1 YTTGAA
7 TIPVRCH
14 SPHVMSAWFLQL
26 FGCASS
32 WHGPPE
38 FGARGEFH
46 LEGRAIPERRFDP
59 NAAAVHLD
67 DLPGACEPQTGPA
80 LGLGVGTVD
89 LVEPLKDAGLVL
101 FGNAWPSIGHADV
114 EVAVDR
120 LGTHAYL
127 ARVGELDGVADE
139 VE

>member
-1 YTTGAA
+1 
-7 TIPVRCH
+7 
-14 SPHVMSAWFLQL
+14 M
-26 FGCASS
+26 
-32 WHGPPE
+32 
-38 FGARGEFH
+38 
-46 LEGRAIPERRFDP
+46 
-59 NAAAVHLD
+59 HLD
-67 DLPGACEPQTGPA
+67 DLLGDCEPKARAA

-89 LVEPLKDAGLVL
+89 LVELLKDAGLVL

-139 VE
+139 VQQYLREALLIPEANRDRFVH